1 MSRFENVDL
10 IPLSQAVLCEN
21 CGQLSCS
28 RTDRCIGCGSSA
40 TMSLASIL
48 RAAAL
53 RATAAQSP
61 RAASLDS
68 LETPALPGRLSASPE
83 VTNC

>member
-1 MSRFENVDL
+1 VSRVENIDL
-10 IPLSQAVLCEN
+10 IPLSHAVLCEN

-28 RTDRCIGCGSSA
+28 RTDRCIGCGSTA

-48 RAAAL
+48 RAAASH
-53 RATAAQSP
+53 SP
-61 RAASLDS
+61 AMPTHRSAPHST
-68 LETPALPGRLSASPE
+68 LETPTVPARPSQRSG

>member
-1 MSRFENVDL
+1 VSRLENIDL

-28 RTDRCIGCGSSA
+28 KTDRCIGCGSSA

-48 RAAAL
+48 RAAASHSPAIQSQ
-53 RATAAQSP
+53 RSASHDPREAATAAARSSH
-61 RAASLDS
+61 R
-68 LETPALPGRLSASPE
+68 PG